1 LIQKVSIV
9 HALKNL
15 RDRIPALVFA
25 WTGELDLAFEM
36 LADLAKT
43 RTVFIA
49 ATE

>member
-1 LIQKVSIV
+1 MLTISKDAVDEPFV
-9 HALKNL
+9 ATNL
-15 RDRIPALVFA
+15 ALVFA